1 MTGILNLP
9 GLRELDRK
17 ELEDEYHV
25 KAEPAA
31 ISRLCPHCGEL
42 HRVQRHGIRQTLARY
57 ETALNVADTATI
69 VDLYTKDGIQ
79 MAPDAPAA
87 VGAEGIKAAYEGTF
101 KAISLKLKFTV
112 DEVKV
117 LSKTSALLRS
127 HSAGTLKVNGTDQPA
142 GPAAFKE
149 LFILNKQANGQWKF
163 SHYSFSTA
171 PVAK

>member
-1 MTGILNLP
+1 MNSIRIALASFLLAVVVTP
-9 GLRELDRK
+9 GLAQAKDSP
-17 ELEDEYHV
+17 DEQ
-25 KAEPAA
+25 A
-31 ISRLCPHCGEL
+31 
-42 HRVQRHGIRQTLARY
+42 IRQTLARY
-57 ETALNVADTATI
+57 ETALNAADTASI
-69 VDLYTKDGIQ
+69 VDLYTQDGVQ

-87 VGAEGIKAAYEGTF
+87 VGQEGVKAAYEGTF
-101 KAISLKLKFTV
+101 KAISLKLKFNV

-127 HSAGTLKVNGTDQPA
+127 HSVGTLKVNGVDQPA

-149 LFILNKQANGQWKF
+149 LFVLRKQANGQWKF

>member
-1 MTGILNLP
+1 MNSIRIAFASVLLAGAMVPTMVYAK
-9 GLRELDRK
+9 DSA
-17 ELEDEYHV
+17 DEQ
-25 KAEPAA
+25 A
-31 ISRLCPHCGEL
+31 
-42 HRVQRHGIRQTLARY
+42 IRQILAQY
-57 ETALNVADTATI
+57 ETALNAADTAAI
-69 VDLYTKDGIQ
+69 VDLYTKDGVQ

-87 VGAEGIKAAYEGTF
+87 VGQEGVKAAYEGTF
-101 KAISLKLKFTV
+101 KAISLTLKFNI
-112 DEVKV
+112 DEVNV

-127 HSAGTLKVNGTDQPA
+127 HSVGTLKVNGIDQPA